1 MPALGQNPV
10 LTPLRR
16 WVLYSRTNLALSV
29 VGVFVLLFGLGQ
41 VFGSPASTDSVAAT
55 GDIASTS
62 AAGSTAAVST
72 SPRAFDTDDEVSEFD
87 VAAMSPADVAASPQA
102 TAMKY
107 AYVYTD
113 SAASETAWSSGLA
126 MLAPDGALTQD
137 FRDARP
143 SGPVTI
149 TGPTQTTSAI
159 VGGEDAAT
167 VTVPTTAGPLK
178 VHLAARTEA
187 GTRSWLV
194 ATPLP
199 SLDTGTGAG
208 APSTTTTAAPSTS
221 AAPTT
226 STTTPAATSAAPAPA
241 PSTPAPTTALAPSPA
256 PAPGPIPI
264 PDLDTPL
271 PGAV

>member
-29 VGVFVLLFGLGQ
+29 VGVFVLLVGLGQ
-41 VFGSPASTDSVAAT
+41 VFGSPASTGSVAAT

-72 SPRAFDTDDEVSEFD
+72 SPRAFDTDDEVSESD

-137 FRDARP
+137 FKDARP
-143 SGPVTI
+143 RGPVTI

-159 VGGEDAAT
+159 VGGDDAAT

-178 VHLAARTEA
+178 VHLAARTDA
-187 GTRSWLV
+187 GARSWLV

-199 SLDTGTGAG
+199 SLDTGAG
-208 APSTTTTAAPSTS
+208 ADTPSTATVAPSTS

-226 STTTPAATSAAPAPA
+226 PTTTPAATTAAPAPA
-241 PSTPAPTTALAPSPA
+241 PSTPAPSTAPAPA